1 MQDRDRQAA
10 IRLSALRAALK
21 SSGLNGFI
29 VPKADEFQ
37 NEYVPAYAD
46 RLAWLTG
53 FTGSAGHAVI
63 LEDKAAL
70 IVDSRYTLQA
80 KAEVSEGLYA
90 VELFPKTKVSS
101 LARRQHR
108 EGRGH
113 RLRSGAAHARGPE
126 AAPGGSRAEG
136 LQTAALQA
144 QSRGWHLEG
153 PPRRRAR
160 ADLPA

>member
-1 MQDRDRQAA
+1 MQDRDHQAA

-101 LARRQHR
+101 WLAANAAK
-108 EGRGH
+108 
-113 RLRSGAAHARGPE
+113 GAVIGYDPALHTLAGLKPLQEE
-126 AAPGGSRAEG
+126 AAR
-136 LQTAALQA
+136 
-144 QSRGWHLEG
+144 
-153 PPRRRAR
+153 
-160 ADLPA
+160 

>member
-1 MQDRDRQAA
+1 MQQRDFEAA
-10 IRLSALRAALK
+10 ARLCALRAALK

-63 LEDKAAL
+63 LEDKAVL

-80 KAEVSEGLYA
+80 RAEAGADYT

-101 LARRQHR
+101 WLAANAPKGAVIGYDPALFTVAGLKPLEEEAKE
-108 EGRGH
+108 EGFQTEPQ
-113 RLRSGAAHARGPE
+113 AAQPCG
-126 AAPGGSRAEG
+126 
-136 LQTAALQA
+136 
-144 QSRGWHLEG
+144 
-153 PPRRRAR
+153 
-160 ADLPA
+160 